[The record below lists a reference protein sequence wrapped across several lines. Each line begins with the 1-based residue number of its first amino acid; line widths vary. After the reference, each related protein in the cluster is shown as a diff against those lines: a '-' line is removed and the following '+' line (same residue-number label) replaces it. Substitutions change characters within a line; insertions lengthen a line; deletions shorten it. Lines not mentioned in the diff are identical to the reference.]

1 MTRATDI
8 LTDPVY
14 ASSSQKIKHLEMNS
28 KISRIQIEP
37 VLSLMEVEYRLDDNS
52 SLIMVSRSKSITWRA
67 A

>member
-37 VLSLMEVEYRLDDNS
+37 VFSLMEVEYRLDDNS
-52 SLIMVSRSKSITWRA
+52 SLILVSRSKSITWRA

>member
-14 ASSSQKIKHLEMNS
+14 ATTPAKIKHLDTVS
-28 KISRIQIEP
+28 KIVRIQLEP
-37 VLSLMEVEYRLDDNS
+37 VFNLYEVEYRLEDNS
-52 SLIMVSRSKSITWRA
+52 SLILVSRSKSFTWRA

>member
-37 VLSLMEVEYRLDDNS
+37 VFSLMEVEYRLDDNS

>member
-37 VLSLMEVEYRLDDNS
+37 VFSLMEVEYRLEDNS